1 MGSVCRTRKQIV
13 IRKEMIKKKKYLK
26 IDWRSVDLEELIEH
40 IDSQQ
45 NIKRT
50 CKNIGGRHP
59 SKRIHPDLIDTSL
72 E

>member
-1 MGSVCRTRKQIV
+1 MSNEETDSDSEGDD
-13 IRKEMIKKKKYLK
+13 KKKKYLK
-26 IDWRSVDLEELIEH
+26 IDWQSVDLEELIEH

-59 SKRIHPDLIDTSL
+59 SKRIHPDLIATSL